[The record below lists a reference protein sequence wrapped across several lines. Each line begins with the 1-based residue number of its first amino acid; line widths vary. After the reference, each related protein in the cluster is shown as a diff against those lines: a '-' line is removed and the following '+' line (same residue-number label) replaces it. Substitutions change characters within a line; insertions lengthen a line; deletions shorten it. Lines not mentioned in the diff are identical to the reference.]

1 MVKKIK
7 SVLKRILPVTI
18 YIFVQRVE
26 HILAALVRVEG
37 YAARNEKLLC
47 EQKTALTAQQKMLA
61 EQQTELFALL
71 RQETEKLQA
80 DLAAIKQAGTEQLSA
95 IHAERDAMK
104 QEAEKLQADLTAIKL
119 AETERLSALHA
130 ERDTMKRMAEELQAD
145 LAAIK
150 QMGTEQLSA
159 LRTEQAALK
168 ELAEEQ
174 KTLVADQNQLISD
187 AQAGQERIVQTTAKT
202 LRAAEES
209 VWAAIFRDSTAQSV
223 WLRNKTFSAGRWAIG
238 YQALYAMYRVLN
250 EARPKHIL
258 ELGLGQSTR
267 MIAQYAA
274 AFDDVEHIV
283 VEHDQDW
290 INFFKKDFALSQRTE
305 IVRLDREMVA
315 YKEAETV
322 RVFKGFAEQ
331 FAQKKFDFIFI
342 DAPLGGDM
350 KRYARIDVL
359 KLLPDCLMDR
369 FAIMLD
375 DCERVGERHTIAE
388 MENVL
393 KQNRVAFHRGVYSGA
408 KDVMIWASPDQK
420 FLCSM

>member
-1 MVKKIK
+1 
-7 SVLKRILPVTI
+7 
-18 YIFVQRVE
+18 
-26 HILAALVRVEG
+26 
-37 YAARNEKLLC
+37 
-47 EQKTALTAQQKMLA
+47 
-61 EQQTELFALL
+61 
-71 RQETEKLQA
+71 
-80 DLAAIKQAGTEQLSA
+80 
-95 IHAERDAMK
+95 
-104 QEAEKLQADLTAIKL
+104 
-119 AETERLSALHA
+119 
-130 ERDTMKRMAEELQAD
+130 
-145 LAAIK
+145 
-150 QMGTEQLSA
+150 
-159 LRTEQAALK
+159 
-168 ELAEEQ
+168 
-174 KTLVADQNQLISD
+174 
-187 AQAGQERIVQTTAKT
+187 
-202 LRAAEES
+202 
-209 VWAAIFRDSTAQSV
+209 
-223 WLRNKTFSAGRWAIG
+223 
-238 YQALYAMYRVLN
+238 MYRVLN

-290 INFFKKDFALSQRTE
+290 INFFKNDFALSQRTE

-322 RVFKGFAEQ
+322 RVFKGFAER
-331 FAQKKFDFIFI
+331 FAHKKFDFIFI

-350 KRYARIDVL
+350 KQYARIDVL

-408 KDVMIWASPDQK
+408 KDVMIWTSPDQK